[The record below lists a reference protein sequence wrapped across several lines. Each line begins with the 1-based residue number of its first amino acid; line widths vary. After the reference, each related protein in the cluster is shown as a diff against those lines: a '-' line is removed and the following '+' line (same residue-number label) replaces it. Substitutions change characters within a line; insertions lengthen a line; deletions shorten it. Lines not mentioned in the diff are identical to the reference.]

1 MNQHAVWFLNRITIR
16 CYSMWMTVMLA
27 FRKGPDRT
35 VTWAYRARRNLTP
48 GRFVIGAVI
57 GAIVFT
63 PSVLYLMEHSRYV
76 NHKRAY
82 RGLSM
87 ASAAESSFLHKS
99 LGDLLAEQAEMKEL
113 LLNAGYAIEH
123 GSRVTVKVVATGYS
137 STIRECDD
145 TPFTTASNTRTR
157 NGILALSRDLI
168 SRYTDGAP
176 FSFGDPVHVSG
187 LGSFLLEDT
196 MNKRWRNRL
205 DIWFPS
211 RADALQFGI
220 REVYLSSSVDG
231 GDLETSLSAGPTSSN
246 GL

>member
-1 MNQHAVWFLNRITIR
+1 MNQHIIWFLNRIIIR

-35 VTWAYRARRNLTP
+35 AMWACRARRSLTP
-48 GRFVIGAVI
+48 SRIVFSAVV

-76 NHKRAY
+76 NQKRAY

-87 ASAAESSFLHKS
+87 ASAAESSFLQKS
-99 LGDLLAEQAEMKEL
+99 LSALLAEQAEMTEL
-113 LLNAGYAIEH
+113 LLNAGYAIEQ

-137 STIRECDD
+137 SSIWECDD

-168 SRYTDGAP
+168 SRYTEGAP

-187 LGSFLLEDT
+187 VGSFLLEDT
-196 MNKRWRNRL
+196 MNERWRNRL

-220 REVYLSSSVDG
+220 REVYLSSSIDG
-231 GDLETSLSAGPTSSN
+231 GDIETSLSASPLSPTRF
-246 GL
+246 